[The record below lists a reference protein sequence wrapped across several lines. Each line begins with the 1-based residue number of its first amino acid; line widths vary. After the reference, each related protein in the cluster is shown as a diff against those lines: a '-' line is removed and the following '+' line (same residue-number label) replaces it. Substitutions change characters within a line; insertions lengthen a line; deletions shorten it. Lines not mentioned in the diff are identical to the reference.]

1 MRAPALVP
9 VTVRFCTIL
18 PTSETIMRRIDW
30 GDDVALPV
38 FGSLPLLFVIGA
50 AIARMWGS

>member
-1 MRAPALVP
+1 MP